1 MKTLKQR
8 FDEKVSPSE
17 FGCWLFIGATSGGY
31 GSIKHKGK
39 SLRAHRVSYE
49 LHFGEIPEGMHVMHK
64 CDNPACVNPQHLSL
78 GTHLDNMRDMYSKG
92 RRKPATGMKNGAAK
106 ITESM
111 ARRIVSDKTPSEAL
125 GKLLGVSGSRVRQI
139 RREHQSAVN
148 F

>member
-8 FDEKVSPSE
+8 FDEKVTMVES
-17 FGCWLFIGATSGGY
+17 GCWLFVGAKSGGY

-49 LHFGEIPEGMHVMHK
+49 LHFCAIPEGMHVMHK
-64 CDNPACVNPQHLSL
+64 CDNPACVNPLHLSL

-106 ITESM
+106 ITEAMSY
-111 ARRIVSDKTPSEAL
+111 RIISDKTPSEKL
-125 GKLLGVSGSRVRQI
+125 GKLLGVSGSLVRQI
-139 RREHQSAVN
+139 RRKHQSTVN